1 MAVKAGVGLTGP
13 EGPERGGL
21 RSPGAVTSDSGGG
34 GGINPGPG
42 LRRVFA
48 WDIILIV
55 VVRLLNVTSR
65 GDDISLSED
74 FA

>member
-21 RSPGAVTSDSGGG
+21 RSPGAVTGDSGGG
-34 GGINPGPG
+34 ITLGPG
-42 LRRVFA
+42 LSRVFA
-48 WDIILIV
+48 RDIILIV

-74 FA
+74 IA

>member
-13 EGPERGGL
+13 EGPERGEL
-21 RSPGAVTSDSGGG
+21 RSPGAVTGDSGGS
-34 GGINPGPG
+34 ITLGPG
-42 LRRVFA
+42 LSRVFA
-48 WDIILIV
+48 RDIILIV

>member
-21 RSPGAVTSDSGGG
+21 RSPGAVTGDSGGG
-34 GGINPGPG
+34 SITLGPG
-42 LRRVFA
+42 LSRVFA
-48 WDIILIV
+48 RDIILIV

-74 FA
+74 IA